1 MVVGGVITRR
11 YLLVY
16 IPPSWIWIGPN
27 QLVLLYVK
35 HRQYINNRRWPDELT
50 QRHLSLFQV
59 NKVWCQ
65 AKLNEFAYYKAE
77 LIANQ
82 QFMDLTVLIR

>member
-1 MVVGGVITRR
+1 MVVGGVLTSI
-11 YLLVY
+11 YVY
-16 IPPSWIWIGPN
+16 PLPEYELGQINWFCFTSSTD
-27 QLVLLYVK
+27 
-35 HRQYINNRRWPDELT
+35 INNRRRPDELT

-65 AKLNEFAYYKAE
+65 AKLYEFAYYKAE